1 MVSIF
6 LVVVSTPD
14 GAVSGSFAFTVA
26 GSVISGV
33 SIFVVVAS
41 TSDVCGSCIPV
52 VLGSVV
58 VCDLVVSIST
68 VVVSIS
74 DVVVSGSF
82 VFLVVGFDVVC
93 SLVVVC

>member
-1 MVSIF
+1 MG
-6 LVVVSTPD
+6 STPD
-14 GAVSGSFAFTVA
+14 GAVSDSFAFTVV
-26 GSVISGV
+26 GSVVVSVV
-33 SIFVVVAS
+33 SIFVVVVS
-41 TSDVCGSCIPV
+41 TSDVSGLFIPV

>member
-6 LVVVSTPD
+6 IVVVSTLD
-14 GAVSGSFAFTVA
+14 GAVSGSFAFTVV
-26 GSVISGV
+26 GSIISGV

-41 TSDVCGSCIPV
+41 NSDICGSFIPV

-58 VCDLVVSIST
+58 VWDLVVSIST

-74 DVVVSGSF
+74 GVVVSGF
-82 VFLVVGFDVVC
+82 FLFFWL
-93 SLVVVC
+93 LVLT

>member
-1 MVSIF
+1 MF
-6 LVVVSTPD
+6 LV
-14 GAVSGSFAFTVA
+14 
-26 GSVISGV
+26 
-33 SIFVVVAS
+33 
-41 TSDVCGSCIPV
+41 CLIPV

-58 VCDLVVSIST
+58 VCDLVVSISS

-82 VFLVVGFDVVC
+82 VFMVVGFDVVC